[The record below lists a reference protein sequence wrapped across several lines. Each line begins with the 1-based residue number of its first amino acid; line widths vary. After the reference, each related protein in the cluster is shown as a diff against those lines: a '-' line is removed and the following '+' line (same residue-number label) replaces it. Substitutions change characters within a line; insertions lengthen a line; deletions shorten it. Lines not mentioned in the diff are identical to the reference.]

1 MRSLPLPH
9 VPLQWYQWGP
19 SGEMT
24 CSSFAVVQSLS
35 HAWLSVAAR
44 TAARQASLSFTIS
57 WSLVKLM
64 SIESVISSDYLIL
77 RHPLLL
83 LPSVF
88 PSIKVFSDELA
99 FHIRWSK
106 HLPSLGSK
114 EAEHPYCQRRSCG
127 NSNKTL
133 PPFPHSER
141 ILLAGAKEE
150 TRTPIPAQCNEK
162 HPHRCQRRL
171 TNFLTNLAVT
181 RYLSLLLMGSANEN
195 QAKQKVPIRCSVIT

>member
-1 MRSLPLPH
+1 MNSSTPGLPVHHQLPEFPQTH
-9 VPLQWYQWGP
+9 VHGVGDAIQPSHPL
-19 SGEMT
+19 S
-24 CSSFAVVQSLS
+24 
-35 HAWLSVAAR
+35 
-44 TAARQASLSFTIS
+44 
-57 WSLVKLM
+57 
-64 SIESVISSDYLIL
+64 
-77 RHPLLL
+77 PLLL